1 VNNLLSNAVKYSPP
15 GGTVYLTCAPGDTG
29 KDEVVISVRD
39 HGPGIPA
46 DAQDRLFT
54 KFYRVDSS
62 STRQVGGTGLGLA
75 IAKAIV
81 EQHGGRIWV
90 DSAPGAGS
98 TFSFALPVA
107 AGVGGTA
114 PAPAGRRRRG
124 SRKEIGAAAMAM
136 ILVVDDE
143 PDVVEIVRFRL
154 ERDGHTI
161 VSAADGPTGLVT
173 AFTRS
178 PDLVI
183 LDVMMPGI
191 DGFEVLRR
199 MKNDPRTA
207 HTPVIMLT
215 AKADFSSVAQGW
227 NMDVDNYV
235 TKPFEVDELSN
246 IVKNVLTYRGKIAA

>member
-1 VNNLLSNAVKYSPP
+1 
-15 GGTVYLTCAPGDTG
+15 
-29 KDEVVISVRD
+29 
-39 HGPGIPA
+39 
-46 DAQDRLFT
+46 
-54 KFYRVDSS
+54 
-62 STRQVGGTGLGLA
+62 
-75 IAKAIV
+75 
-81 EQHGGRIWV
+81 
-90 DSAPGAGS
+90 
-98 TFSFALPVA
+98 
-107 AGVGGTA
+107 
-114 PAPAGRRRRG
+114 
-124 SRKEIGAAAMAM
+124 MAM

>member
-1 VNNLLSNAVKYSPP
+1 
-15 GGTVYLTCAPGDTG
+15 
-29 KDEVVISVRD
+29 
-39 HGPGIPA
+39 
-46 DAQDRLFT
+46 
-54 KFYRVDSS
+54 
-62 STRQVGGTGLGLA
+62 
-75 IAKAIV
+75 
-81 EQHGGRIWV
+81 
-90 DSAPGAGS
+90 
-98 TFSFALPVA
+98 
-107 AGVGGTA
+107 
-114 PAPAGRRRRG
+114 
-124 SRKEIGAAAMAM
+124 MAT

-154 ERDGHTI
+154 ERDGHTV
-161 VSAADGPTGLVT
+161 VSAADGPTGLVS

-199 MKNDPRTA
+199 MKNDARTA

-235 TKPFEVDELSN
+235 TKPFEVDELAA

>member
-1 VNNLLSNAVKYSPP
+1 
-15 GGTVYLTCAPGDTG
+15 
-29 KDEVVISVRD
+29 
-39 HGPGIPA
+39 
-46 DAQDRLFT
+46 
-54 KFYRVDSS
+54 
-62 STRQVGGTGLGLA
+62 
-75 IAKAIV
+75 
-81 EQHGGRIWV
+81 
-90 DSAPGAGS
+90 
-98 TFSFALPVA
+98 
-107 AGVGGTA
+107 
-114 PAPAGRRRRG
+114 
-124 SRKEIGAAAMAM
+124 MAT